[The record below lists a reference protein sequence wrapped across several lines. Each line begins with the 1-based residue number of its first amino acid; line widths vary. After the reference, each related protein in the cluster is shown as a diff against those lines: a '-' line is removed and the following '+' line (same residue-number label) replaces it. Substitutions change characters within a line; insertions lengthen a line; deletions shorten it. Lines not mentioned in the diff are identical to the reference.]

1 MENTLLQIVKVLE
14 KRKVIPDQIVLINME
29 LMEFDQLKNYQ
40 DFGA

>member
-1 MENTLLQIVKVLE
+1 MKNTLLQIVKVLE